1 MTRNWGKVKTTDR
14 RRISDHLESGK
25 VEPAYSV
32 NTVRYEN
39 CGHGFKTRLVFYSI
53 CVVQA
58 QSWQVSQTGLVSL
71 SLNYTLTLFAGVV

>member
-1 MTRNWGKVKTTDR
+1 MTDG

-32 NTVRYEN
+32 STVRHEN
-39 CGHGFKTRLVFYSI
+39 CGHGFKTGLVFYSI

>member
-1 MTRNWGKVKTTDR
+1 MTDR

-58 QSWQVSQTGLVSL
+58 
-71 SLNYTLTLFAGVV
+71 

>member
-1 MTRNWGKVKTTDR
+1 MKTTDR